1 MDPTEGGFDRFR
13 TRRGLLRGVGV
24 AGAVLL
30 AGCTEDVG
38 EELPPNEAWP
48 VSGHLPSLPVEER
61 IALMA
66 ERIEAAA
73 AATVEEP
80 EDIPAAVPDGLS
92 VETIERERDVL
103 HLAYRRSDRFAT
115 GDLQHVASL
124 AGAYAALVES
134 GDDATEMSIEILDD
148 APSSYGV
155 ATVETTWAEEFVGDE
170 LLAEEYAEH
179 VAGTVESKRHSPDVE
194 VSSDE

>member
-1 MDPTEGGFDRFR
+1 MNPTEGGSDRSL
-13 TRRGLLRGVGV
+13 TRRRLLRGAGV
-24 AGAVLL
+24 AGAFLL

-38 EELPPNEAWP
+38 KELPPNKAWP

-61 IALMA
+61 ITVMA
-66 ERIEAAA
+66 EHVEAAA
-73 AATVEEP
+73 DAAVEEP
-80 EDIPAAVPDGLS
+80 GDIPTAVPDGLA
-92 VETIERERDVL
+92 VESIERERDVL
-103 HLAYRRSDRFAT
+103 HLAYASAARHA
-115 GDLQHVASL
+115 GDLDHVGSL

-134 GDDATEMSIEILDD
+134 GDDATAMSIEILDD

-155 ATVETTWAEEFVGDE
+155 ATVETRWAEAYVADE

-194 VSSDE
+194 VSPDE